1 MIWLSAHVIW
11 HASHAGDEAGGGVDA
26 RALSHFF
33 FVLGQVALQ
42 HLVHVETL
50 AKRIRKQAASKEKA
64 LAEAASE
71 RITSG
76 QAPAQGATPFL
87 PVSSLTDQAVKIFTR
102 AS

>member
-1 MIWLSAHVIW
+1 ML
-11 HASHAGDEAGGGVDA
+11 AGDGAGAGVDA

-50 AKRIRKQAASKEKA
+50 AKRIRRQAASQEKA

-71 RITSG
+71 RTAAG
-76 QAPAQGATPFL
+76 QAPAQGACLLLFRLQTPRL
-87 PVSSLTDQAVKIFTR
+87 AL
-102 AS
+102 

>member
-1 MIWLSAHVIW
+1 MQPVPCT
-11 HASHAGDEAGGGVDA
+11 GDEAGHGLDA

-50 AKRIRKQAASKEKA
+50 AKRIRRQAASKEKA

-71 RITSG
+71 RIASG
-76 QAPAQGATPFL
+76 QAPAQGA
-87 PVSSLTDQAVKIFTR
+87 
-102 AS
+102 